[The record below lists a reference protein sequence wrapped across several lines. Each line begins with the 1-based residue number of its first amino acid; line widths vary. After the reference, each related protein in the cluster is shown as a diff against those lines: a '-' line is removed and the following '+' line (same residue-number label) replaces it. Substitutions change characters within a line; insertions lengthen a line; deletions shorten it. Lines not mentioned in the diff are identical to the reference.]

1 MSPGLGRPLLRG
13 MVWGLLLAAIAI
25 LVILTLKQR
34 REARQLPP
42 SPPTIKT
49 VPDFE
54 LTNRDGRRIARA
66 ELIGHPWIADF
77 IFTRCA
83 GPCPL
88 MSRNF
93 QDLGEH
99 LPPGVRRVSFSVDP
113 DYDTPEVL
121 QGYAERFNAGPDWL
135 FLTGELDQVRQ
146 LAIEGFLLG
155 VYPAEGQENEHG
167 PFLHSTR
174 SVLVDAQGQ
183 IRGYYDLFE
192 EGAAERLLADVRG
205 LAAER

>member
-13 MVWGLLLAAIAI
+13 MVWGLLIASILTLA
-25 LVILTLKQR
+25 ILTLKQR
-34 REARQLPP
+34 RTARQPP
-42 SPPTIKT
+42 PPPTVKA

-54 LTNRDGRRIARA
+54 LTNRDGRRVALA
-66 ELIGHPWIADF
+66 DLAGNPWIADF

-93 QDLGEH
+93 QDLGLQ

-113 DYDTPEVL
+113 EYDTPEVL
-121 QGYAERFNAGPDWL
+121 QGYAERFNAGEDWL
-135 FLTGELDQVRQ
+135 FLTGEIDEVRK

-155 VYPAEGQENEHG
+155 VYPAEGEENEHG

-192 EGAAERLLADVRG
+192 EGAAERLLAEVRA
-205 LAAER
+205 LAAKP